1 MADQKKAYL
10 YGVSAVLLWS
20 TVASAFKLSLRYMA
34 FCELLLFSSL
44 TSLLVLAGVLFLQ
57 GRLRQALFSSP
68 QEYGRS
74 LKLGLLNPF
83 LYYLMVFK
91 SYELLPAQEAQPINY
106 TWAITLTLLAIPLL
120 KQKITLKEIAAVLI
134 SYCGVFVIS
143 TRGAVFSPHISSPA
157 GVALALASTVV
168 WALYWIFNARDS
180 REPVVSLFL
189 NFVCGV
195 PFVFLYCLIFSG
207 LRLPP
212 YRGLFGAMYSGV
224 FEMGITYVLWLS
236 ALRESENA
244 ARVSNL
250 IFLSPFLSLVFIHF
264 LVGERIYS
272 STYVGLLLI
281 MAGLGVQ
288 HLRKRPV
295 AQQSG

>member
-10 YGVSAVLLWS
+10 YGISAVLLWS
-20 TVASAFKLSLRYMA
+20 TVASAFKISLRYMA
-34 FCELLLFSSL
+34 SCELLLFSSL
-44 TSLLVLAGVLFLQ
+44 TSLVVLATVLFLQ
-57 GRLRQALFSSP
+57 GRLGQTLFSSP

-74 LKLGLLNPF
+74 LKLGFLNPF

-91 SYELLPAQEAQPINY
+91 AYELLPAQEAQPINY

-120 KQKITLKEIAAVLI
+120 KQKITLKEIAAVI
-134 SYCGVFVIS
+134 VSYCGVFVIS
-143 TRGAVFSPHISSPA
+143 TRGAVFAPHISSPI

-168 WALYWIFNARDS
+168 WALYWIFNTRDT
-180 REPVVSLFL
+180 RDPVAGLFL

-195 PFVFLYCLIFSG
+195 PLVFLYCLIFIG
-207 LRLPP
+207 LRLPS
-212 YRGLFGAMYSGV
+212 YRGLLGAVYSGV

-264 LVGERIYS
+264 LVGERIYT

-295 AQQSG
+295 EQPR

>member
-10 YGVSAVLLWS
+10 YGISAVLLWS
-20 TVASAFKLSLRYMA
+20 TVASAFKISLRYMA
-34 FCELLLFSSL
+34 SCELLLFSSL
-44 TSLLVLAGVLFLQ
+44 TSLLVLAGVLFVQ

-74 LKLGLLNPF
+74 LKLGFLNPF

-91 SYELLPAQEAQPINY
+91 AYELLPAQEAQPINY

-120 KQKITLKEIAAVLI
+120 KQKITLKEIAAVVV

-143 TRGAVFSPHISSPA
+143 TRGAVFAPHISSPA
-157 GVALALASTVV
+157 GVALALASTVI
-168 WALYWIFNARDS
+168 WALYWIFNTRDS
-180 REPVVSLFL
+180 RDPVVGLFL

-195 PFVFLYCLIFSG
+195 PLVFLYCLIFIG

-212 YRGLFGAMYSGV
+212 CRGLLGAMYSGV

-250 IFLSPFLSLVFIHF
+250 IFLSPFLSLLFIHF

-281 MAGLGVQ
+281 MAGLGIQ

-295 AQQSG
+295 EQLQ